1 MILPVSA
8 VRSELALNSE
18 EAYNSF
24 ILTDPPLKTTDE
36 ISKYES
42 SWVWF
47 VDKDVTIEASSD
59 SG

>member
-42 SWVWF
+42 S
-47 VDKDVTIEASSD
+47 
-59 SG
+59 